1 MKRRDSI
8 FDRLALKEK
17 LFINQQMRNL
27 GALNSEFQKLED
39 MRVKLSAMAAESA
52 LKPDEQTAFALR
64 SSAELNYQIR
74 DQLETASNRSD
85 HLSEE
90 PKFMRQKIALS
101 DRPREKSA
109 SKAEQIRRTT
119 RETRA
124 ARREDDEGV
133 LALLLISVVSMVI
146 MRLL

>member
-27 GALNSEFQKLED
+27 GVLNSEFQKLED
-39 MRVKLSAMAAESA
+39 IRGKLSAMAAESA
-52 LKPDEQTAFALR
+52 PKPDEQTAFALR

-90 PKFMRQKIALS
+90 LKFMRQKIALS
-101 DRPREKSA
+101 DRRREKSA
-109 SKAEQIRRTT
+109 SKAEQIRRTS
-119 RETRA
+119 REARA
-124 ARREDDEGV
+124 ARREDDE
-133 LALLLISVVSMVI
+133 ATRRKPCS
-146 MRLL
+146 R

>member
-90 PKFMRQKIALS
+90 LKFMRQKIALS
-101 DRPREKSA
+101 DRRREKSA
-109 SKAEQIRRTT
+109 SKAEQIRRTN
-119 RETRA
+119 RETRD
-124 ARREDDEGV
+124 ARREDDE
-133 LALLLISVVSMVI
+133 AARRKPCS
-146 MRLL
+146 R

>member
-27 GALNSEFQKLED
+27 GVLNSEFQKLED

-52 LKPDEQTAFALR
+52 PKPDEQTAFALR

-90 PKFMRQKIALS
+90 LKFMRQKIALS
-101 DRPREKSA
+101 DRRREKSA
-109 SKAEQIRRTT
+109 SKAEQIRRTS
-119 RETRA
+119 REARA
-124 ARREDDEGV
+124 ARREDDE
-133 LALLLISVVSMVI
+133 AARRKPCS
-146 MRLL
+146 R

>member
-52 LKPDEQTAFALR
+52 PKPDEQTAFALR

-90 PKFMRQKIALS
+90 LKFMRQKIALS
-101 DRPREKSA
+101 DRRREKSV
-109 SKAEQIRRTT
+109 SKAEQIRRTN
-119 RETRA
+119 RETCDA
-124 ARREDDEGV
+124 LREDDE
-133 LALLLISVVSMVI
+133 AARRKPCS
-146 MRLL
+146 R

>member
-52 LKPDEQTAFALR
+52 PKPDEQTAFALR

-90 PKFMRQKIALS
+90 LKFLRQKIALS
-101 DRPREKSA
+101 DRRREKSA
-109 SKAEQIRRTT
+109 SKAEQIRRTN
-119 RETRA
+119 RETRD
-124 ARREDDEGV
+124 ARREDDE
-133 LALLLISVVSMVI
+133 AARRKPCS
-146 MRLL
+146 R

>member
-27 GALNSEFQKLED
+27 GMLNSEFQKLED
-39 MRVKLSAMAAESA
+39 MRGKLSAMAAESVP
-52 LKPDEQTAFALR
+52 KQHEQTAFALR

-90 PKFMRQKIALS
+90 LKFMRQKIALS
-101 DRPREKSA
+101 DRRREKSA
-109 SKAEQIRRTT
+109 SKAEQIRRTS
-119 RETRA
+119 REARA
-124 ARREDDEGV
+124 ARREDDE
-133 LALLLISVVSMVI
+133 ATRRKPCS
-146 MRLL
+146 R

>member
-1 MKRRDSI
+1 MKRRNSI

-27 GALNSEFQKLED
+27 GPLNSEFQKLED

-90 PKFMRQKIALS
+90 LKFMRQKIAMS
-101 DRPREKSA
+101 DRRREKSA
-109 SKAEQIRRTT
+109 SKAEQIRRTN

-124 ARREDDEGV
+124 ARREDDE
-133 LALLLISVVSMVI
+133 AA
-146 MRLL
+146 R

>member
-27 GALNSEFQKLED
+27 GALSSEFQKLED

-52 LKPDEQTAFALR
+52 PKSDEQTAFALR

-90 PKFMRQKIALS
+90 LKFMRQKIALS
-101 DRPREKSA
+101 DRRREKSA
-109 SKAEQIRRTT
+109 SKAEQIRRTN
-119 RETRA
+119 REVRA
-124 ARREDDEGV
+124 ARREDDE
-133 LALLLISVVSMVI
+133 AARRKTCS
-146 MRLL
+146 R

>member
-27 GALNSEFQKLED
+27 GVLNSEFQKLED

-52 LKPDEQTAFALR
+52 PKPDEQTAFALR

-90 PKFMRQKIALS
+90 LKFMRQKIALS
-101 DRPREKSA
+101 DRRREKSA
-109 SKAEQIRRTT
+109 SKAAQIRRTS
-119 RETRA
+119 REARV
-124 ARREDDEGV
+124 ARREDDE
-133 LALLLISVVSMVI
+133 ATRRKTCS
-146 MRLL
+146 R

>member
-1 MKRRDSI
+1 MKRRDAI

-27 GALNSEFQKLED
+27 GVLNSEFQKLED

-52 LKPDEQTAFALR
+52 PKPDEQTAFALR

-90 PKFMRQKIALS
+90 LKFMRQKIALS
-101 DRPREKSA
+101 DRRREKSV
-109 SKAEQIRRTT
+109 SKAEQIRRTN
-119 RETRA
+119 RETRD
-124 ARREDDEGV
+124 ARREDDE
-133 LALLLISVVSMVI
+133 AARRKPCS
-146 MRLL
+146 R

>member
-52 LKPDEQTAFALR
+52 PKPDEQTAFALR

-90 PKFMRQKIALS
+90 LKFMRQKIALS
-101 DRPREKSA
+101 DRRREKSV
-109 SKAEQIRRTT
+109 SKAEQIRRTN
-119 RETRA
+119 RETRD
-124 ARREDDEGV
+124 ARREDDE
-133 LALLLISVVSMVI
+133 AARREPCS
-146 MRLL
+146 R

>member
-39 MRVKLSAMAAESA
+39 VRVKLTAMAAESA
-52 LKPDEQTAFALR
+52 PKPDEQTAFALR

-90 PKFMRQKIALS
+90 LKFMRQKIALS
-101 DRPREKSA
+101 DRRREKSA
-109 SKAEQIRRTT
+109 SKAEQIRRTN

-124 ARREDDEGV
+124 ARREDDE
-133 LALLLISVVSMVI
+133 AARRKPCS
-146 MRLL
+146 R

>member
-17 LFINQQMRNL
+17 LSINQQMRSL

-39 MRVKLSAMAAESA
+39 MRVKLSEMAAESA
-52 LKPDEQTAFALR
+52 PKPDEQTAFALR
-64 SSAELNYQIR
+64 SSAELNHQIR

-90 PKFMRQKIALS
+90 LKFMRQKIALS
-101 DRPREKSA
+101 DRRREKSA
-109 SKAEQIRRTT
+109 SKAEQVRRTN

-124 ARREDDEGV
+124 ARREDDE
-133 LALLLISVVSMVI
+133 AARRKPCS
-146 MRLL
+146 R

>member
-74 DQLETASNRSD
+74 NQLETASNRSD

-90 PKFMRQKIALS
+90 LKFMRQKIALS
-101 DRPREKSA
+101 DRRREKSA

-124 ARREDDEGV
+124 ARREDDE
-133 LALLLISVVSMVI
+133 AARRKPCS
-146 MRLL
+146 R

>member
-1 MKRRDSI
+1 MKRRDAI
-8 FDRLALKEK
+8 FNRLALKEK

-27 GALNSEFQKLED
+27 GVLNSEFQKLED

-52 LKPDEQTAFALR
+52 PKPDEQTAFALR

-90 PKFMRQKIALS
+90 LKFMRQKIALS
-101 DRPREKSA
+101 DRRREKSA
-109 SKAEQIRRTT
+109 SKAEQIRRTS
-119 RETRA
+119 REARA
-124 ARREDDEGV
+124 ARLEDDD
-133 LALLLISVVSMVI
+133 ATRRKTCS
-146 MRLL
+146 R

>member
-1 MKRRDSI
+1 MKRRDVI

-27 GALNSEFQKLED
+27 GALHSELQKIED
-39 MRVKLSAMAAESA
+39 MRQKLSEMAVESA
-52 LKPDEQTAFALR
+52 PKTEEQTAFTLR

-90 PKFMRQKIALS
+90 LKFMRQKIALS
-101 DRPREKSA
+101 DRRREKSA
-109 SKAEQIRRTT
+109 SKAQQIRRAN
-119 RETRA
+119 RDQRD
-124 ARREDDEGV
+124 ARREDDD
-133 LALLLISVVSMVI
+133 ASRRKSCP
-146 MRLL
+146 R

>member
-39 MRVKLSAMAAESA
+39 MRVKLTAMAAESA
-52 LKPDEQTAFALR
+52 PKPDEQTAFALR

-90 PKFMRQKIALS
+90 LKFMRQKIALS
-101 DRPREKSA
+101 DRRREKSA

-124 ARREDDEGV
+124 ARREDDE
-133 LALLLISVVSMVI
+133 AARRKPCS
-146 MRLL
+146 R

>member
-39 MRVKLSAMAAESA
+39 MRVKLGAMAAESA
-52 LKPDEQTAFALR
+52 PKPDEQTAFALR

-90 PKFMRQKIALS
+90 LKFMRQKIALS
-101 DRPREKSA
+101 NRRREKSA
-109 SKAEQIRRTT
+109 SKAEQIRRTN

-124 ARREDDEGV
+124 ARREDDE
-133 LALLLISVVSMVI
+133 AARRKPCS
-146 MRLL
+146 R

>member
-27 GALNSEFQKLED
+27 SALNSEFQKLED

-52 LKPDEQTAFALR
+52 PKPDEQTAFALR

-90 PKFMRQKIALS
+90 LKFMRQKIALS
-101 DRPREKSA
+101 DRRREKSA
-109 SKAEQIRRTT
+109 GKAEQIRRTN

-124 ARREDDEGV
+124 ARREDDE
-133 LALLLISVVSMVI
+133 AARRKPCS
-146 MRLL
+146 R

>member
-52 LKPDEQTAFALR
+52 PKPDEQTAFALR

-90 PKFMRQKIALS
+90 LKFIRQKIALS
-101 DRPREKSA
+101 DRRREKSV
-109 SKAEQIRRTT
+109 SKAEQIRHTN
-119 RETRA
+119 REARD
-124 ARREDDEGV
+124 ARREDDE
-133 LALLLISVVSMVI
+133 AARRKPCS
-146 MRLL
+146 R

>member
-27 GALNSEFQKLED
+27 GVLNSEFQKLED

-52 LKPDEQTAFALR
+52 PKSDEQTAFALR

-90 PKFMRQKIALS
+90 LKFMRQKIALS
-101 DRPREKSA
+101 DRRREKSA
-109 SKAEQIRRTT
+109 SKAEQIRRTN
-119 RETRA
+119 REVRA
-124 ARREDDEGV
+124 ARREDDE
-133 LALLLISVVSMVI
+133 AARRKTCS
-146 MRLL
+146 R

>member
-39 MRVKLSAMAAESA
+39 MRVKLSAMAAEA
-52 LKPDEQTAFALR
+52 APKPDEQTAFSLR

-90 PKFMRQKIALS
+90 LKFMRQKIALS
-101 DRPREKSA
+101 DRRREKSA

-124 ARREDDEGV
+124 ARREDDE
-133 LALLLISVVSMVI
+133 AARRKPCS
-146 MRLL
+146 R